1 MSRGPIMI
9 MAGGTGG
16 HVFPGLAV
24 AAALRARDRTV
35 VWLGTQRGLE
45 ARVVPPAGIDVEWI
59 SIAGVRGKGVLALV
73 AAPFRI
79 ARALAQALGA
89 LRRRRPAAVLGMGGF
104 VAGPGGFAA
113 WLTRRPLLLHE
124 QNAIAGTTNRLLAP
138 LATRIFAAF
147 PGSFPG
153 RRDDEVIGNPVR
165 ATIVPSDSPRERLL
179 ARRAERRRLLV
190 VGGSLGARI
199 LNQTLPRALA
209 AIPAERRPEVWHQA
223 GRTGIDD
230 ARKAYAEAD
239 VEARVDAFIDD
250 VAGAYRWADLVV
262 ARAGGITLAE
272 LGVVGVGAILVPFRA
287 AIDDHQTRNARSLHA
302 RGRGPED
309 RRAGADAERA
319 RARAHELPRRSRPAR
334 RVRRGARASRRTP
347 TRRRSSRPRA
357 SRRRRSGDERSDG
370 QDPYDPLRR
379 HRRRR
384 HGRHRRGAAEPRLLG
399 AAART

>member
-24 AAALRARDRTV
+24 AAALRARDRRV

-209 AIPAERRPEVWHQA
+209 AIPADRRPEVWHQA
-223 GRTGIDD
+223 HLLWPWFVVMLPAAGIVFGLDGVLIGAGDVGFLRTITIVGGVFAFAPLNLAALHWHWGIGGVW
-230 ARKAYAEAD
+230 AGLT
-239 VEARVDAFIDD
+239 AFIL
-250 VAGAYRWADLVV
+250 VRLVGMLWRARGERWIV
-262 ARAGGITLAE
+262 
-272 LGVVGVGAILVPFRA
+272 LGV
-287 AIDDHQTRNARSLHA
+287 
-302 RGRGPED
+302 
-309 RRAGADAERA
+309 
-319 RARAHELPRRSRPAR
+319 
-334 RVRRGARASRRTP
+334 
-347 TRRRSSRPRA
+347 
-357 SRRRRSGDERSDG
+357 
-370 QDPYDPLRR
+370 
-379 HRRRR
+379 
-384 HGRHRRGAAEPRLLG
+384 
-399 AAART
+399 